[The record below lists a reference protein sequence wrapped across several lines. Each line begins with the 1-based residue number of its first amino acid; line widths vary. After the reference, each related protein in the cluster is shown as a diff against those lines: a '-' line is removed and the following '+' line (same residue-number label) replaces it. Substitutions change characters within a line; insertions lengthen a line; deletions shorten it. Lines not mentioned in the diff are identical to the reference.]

1 MKLHIRFN
9 EKSKTIFLCVIFT
22 FILFINLEAQNAF
35 PIDKGYDIYLV
46 GEKYFKKSPH
56 AVLWKNAEI
65 QILSKYAS
73 AKCIAVDNNNVYVG
87 GYEEESNYSN
97 VKIATIWKNGVPTR
111 LESYNSCVNDIC
123 VKDGNVYAVG
133 YIEACDDLRHL
144 YYTVAVLWENGNPTM
159 LADIG
164 PSSNAYSIVIK
175 NDDMYIAGMIGGALT
190 LWRNKESAVKI
201 GTPIQ
206 PMFISNYNAKV
217 AVDNNK
223 NVFIICEKS
232 GYYKNREFMKV
243 EPPQNDVAANENIDK
258 KLMAHSR
265 FNDIFIN
272 NDSLY
277 VVGEDG
283 AMNPFVFNN
292 NKVTYLRDWNLGKRV
307 ESATCIYVINN
318 DVFIGGYEQNG
329 NRMFNP
335 IIWKN
340 GVKQHIEYDKLN
352 GSFIRDI
359 VVVPK
364 K

>member
-1 MKLHIRFN
+1 MNLHIKFSK
-9 EKSKTIFLCVIFT
+9 KSKTIILCVIFT
-22 FILFINLEAQNAF
+22 FILFINLEAQNTF
-35 PIDKGYDIYLV
+35 PIDKDYDIYLV
-46 GEKYFKKSPH
+46 GEKYFKKSPY
-56 AVLWKNAEI
+56 AVLWKNAVI
-65 QILSKYAS
+65 QILSKNAS
-73 AKCIAVDNNNVYVG
+73 AKCIAIDNNDVYVG

-97 VKIATIWKNGVPTR
+97 LKIATIWKNGIPTR

-144 YYTVAVLWENGNPTM
+144 YYTVAVLWENGIPTM
-159 LADIG
+159 LANVG

-175 NDDMYIAGMIGGALT
+175 NNDIYIAGMIGGILT
-190 LWRNKESAVKI
+190 FWKNKESVVKI
-201 GTPIQ
+201 GIPI
-206 PMFISNYNAKV
+206 PPAYISNYKAKV

-223 NVFIICEKS
+223 NVFIIYKGL
-232 GYYKNREFMKV
+232 GYYKNGEFMKIDLL
-243 EPPQNDVAANENIDK
+243 QNYVGANENIDK
-258 KLMAHSR
+258 NLMARSSLK
-265 FNDIFIN
+265 DVFID

-277 VVGEDG
+277 MVGEDG
-283 AMNPFVFNN
+283 AMNPFVFSN
-292 NKVTYLRDWNLGKRV
+292 NKVTYLRDWDLGKRH
-307 ESATCIYVINN
+307 EWATCIFVINN